1 MRSCLLLPVLCI
13 LLLGNLRADAQN
25 NSGRVYVDSSI
36 LYPDETETTAEEEES
51 STGEY
56 TEEESSDTYYVDTS
70 LVNNKLALSADSMR
84 ALKSLK
90 QFAYAK
96 KLDSLLK
103 DYQEKQNNRN
113 KERRRDNSPSWLEL
127 FFTSPITQVL
137 FWGLAIFFLI
147 FIVSKLFFA
156 GGFFQRPTAKSKAL
170 PEEEE
175 SGLSKDHNYDP
186 LIAKAVNDQN
196 YRMATRYLYLQL
208 LQKLTKAGAIEF
220 AADKTNSEYLR
231 ELTGK
236 TYKQEVAALTLNYE
250 YVWYGEFLIDAAGYA
265 KLENRFRKLDI
276 Q

>member
-1 MRSCLLLPVLCI
+1 M
-13 LLLGNLRADAQN
+13 LLLGNLQVDAQT

-36 LYPDETETTAEEEES
+36 LYPDETEASGDAEEES
-51 STGEY
+51 SAEEY
-56 TEEESSDTYYVDTS
+56 TGEESSDTYYVDTS
-70 LVNNKLALSADSMR
+70 LVNNNLALSADSMR

-90 QFAYAK
+90 QFAYAQ

-113 KERRRDNSPSWLEL
+113 KERMRDNSPSWLEL
-127 FFTSPITQVL
+127 FFTSSITQVL

-175 SGLSKDHNYDP
+175 SGVSKDHNYDL
-186 LIAKAVNDQN
+186 LIAKAVKDQN
-196 YRMATRYLYLQL
+196 YRLATRYLYLQL

-250 YVWYGEFLIDAAGYA
+250 YVWYGEFLIDAAGYS
-265 KLENRFRKLDI
+265 KLENKFRKLDI